1 MSEIHKELRHAPEE
15 NPENQKIDEIS
26 SRILESRFECPICLS
41 CMRDPILTSCGHRFC
56 SKCLHKW
63 LEEKS
68 NSCPVDSTPLKPEN
82 GDLFLDRYTKREI
95 SQYKTKCPYHQFG
108 CDVELSPIDMDSH
121 INDCEFKKNASRDDK
136 IYCDFKYVGC
146 TEAFEEREDL
156 QRHLEVNH
164 NIHLM
169 MMGKTME
176 QMIISQSEVNKNAR
190 DSKLWDPPPKN
201 NREQLQTEKS
211 QSNVEQLLKDLYE
224 RIVVLEQQ
232 NREQSI
238 IISNQKTTIMS
249 IQNSLTHFGDESLRN
264 CNGIYI
270 WRIDGFTQKITEM
283 MAESMMLYSDEFYT
297 HKNGYKVCGRMN
309 ISKKNIDFLSIVL
322 HLVPSENDDALDWP
336 FIGVISFI
344 LVHPEDS
351 DKSIRERTY
360 SVPNLEAFKRPGAER
375 NRRSFGYTE
384 FISLDE
390 LPNFTRNDRLIFRIE
405 VKASD
410 RFESSHL
417 NEQENCLG

>member
-1 MSEIHKELRHAPEE
+1 MSKVGEDIQNASDES
-15 NPENQKIDEIS
+15 QKADEVAN
-26 SRILESRFECPICLS
+26 RTLESRFECPICLS
-41 CMRDPILTSCGHRFC
+41 CMRDPILTTCGHRFC

-68 NSCPVDSTPLKPEN
+68 NSCPVDSTPLKPGN

-95 SQYKTKCPYHQFG
+95 SQYKTKCPYQQFG
-108 CDVELSPIDMDSH
+108 CSVELSPIDMEGH
-121 INDCEFKKNASRDDK
+121 INECEFKKNVSREEK
-136 IYCDFKYVGC
+136 IDCDFKHVGC
-146 TEAFEEREDL
+146 GQSFEDREDL
-156 QRHLEVNH
+156 ERHLEANH

-169 MMGKTME
+169 MMGKTMT
-176 QMIISQSEVNKNAR
+176 QMIISQSDVNKKAR

-201 NREQLQTEKS
+201 NGGQLEPEKS

-238 IISNQKTTIMS
+238 IISNQKATIAS
-249 IQNSLTHFGDESLRN
+249 IQDSLTSLREESLKN

-270 WRIDGFTQKITEM
+270 WRIDNFSHKMTEM
-283 MAESMMLYSDEFYT
+283 MGESKMFYSEDFYT
-297 HKNGYKVCGRMN
+297 HKNGYKVRGRIN
-309 ISKKNIDFLSIVL
+309 ISMKNMDRLSIVL
-322 HLVPSENDDALDWP
+322 HFVPSENDDALDWP
-336 FIGVISFI
+336 FVGVISFT

-351 DKSIRERTY
+351 EKSIRERTY
-360 SVPNLEAFKRPGAER
+360 SVPSLEAFKRPGMEM

-384 FISLDE
+384 FISLHE
-390 LPNFTRNDRLIFRIE
+390 LPNFTSNDRLIFRIE

-410 RFESSHL
+410 
-417 NEQENCLG
+417 